1 METEEQEDVK
11 PVADSSVATDVNTT
25 EESSTQVA
33 EDVKQ
38 EDGSES
44 SNEATG
50 EENQAEDQ
58 KDTQQV
64 DEKQDEEKHD
74 EPKVDESKLVYEKPE
89 DKDLPFGKHPRFQEV
104 IAEKNTFKQELE
116 TLRPQAQRIAA
127 LDGFMQ
133 QNGIQGAQLQRA
145 LEYLR
150 LVNSDPEKAADLIE
164 QDYKQLATATGRVLP
179 ADLQEKVAAGVLDPE
194 LAKEIAR
201 GRGQKSYQEYR
212 GQATASQQSM
222 QLVQA
227 VDGTIGQWA
236 QMKAQTDPDL
246 KPGTAEWKM
255 LDLAIKD
262 ARARNPS
269 MLPQEAMSLVEK
281 LYKEVKDTLAPL
293 APKKIVTRPKPKEA
307 ASAASASQVI
317 KTPEDV
323 TRAVLRG
330 MRPHQLKYS

>member
-1 METEEQEDVK
+1 MEPNEEKDVK
-11 PVADSSVATDVNTT
+11 LSEDSSVSQDVNTT
-25 EESSTQVA
+25 EESSTQIA

-44 SNEATG
+44 STEATG
-50 EENQAEDQ
+50 EETQAEDQ
-58 KDTQQV
+58 KETQQV
-64 DEKQDEEKHD
+64 DEKQDEQ
-74 EPKVDESKLVYEKPE
+74 KVDESKLVFEKPE

-150 LVNSDPEKAADLIE
+150 LVNTDPEKAADLIE

-201 GRGQKSYQEYR
+201 GRGQRSYQEYR

-246 KPGTAEWKM
+246 KPGTAKWKM

-262 ARARNPS
+262 ARAQNPA
-269 MLPQEAMSLVEK
+269 MLPQAAMSLVER
-281 LYKEVKDTLAPL
+281 LYKEVNDTLAPL
-293 APKKIVTRPKPKEA
+293 APKKTVTRPKPKEA

>member
-1 METEEQEDVK
+1 
-11 PVADSSVATDVNTT
+11 VNT
-25 EESSTQVA
+25 
-33 EDVKQ
+33 
-38 EDGSES
+38 
-44 SNEATG
+44 
-50 EENQAEDQ
+50 
-58 KDTQQV
+58 
-64 DEKQDEEKHD
+64 
-74 EPKVDESKLVYEKPE
+74 
-89 DKDLPFGKHPRFQEV
+89 
-104 IAEKNTFKQELE
+104 
-116 TLRPQAQRIAA
+116 
-127 LDGFMQ
+127 
-133 QNGIQGAQLQRA
+133 
-145 LEYLR
+145 
-150 LVNSDPEKAADLIE
+150 DPEKAADLIE

-246 KPGTAEWKM
+246 KPGTAKWKM

-262 ARARNPS
+262 ARAQNPA
-269 MLPQEAMSLVEK
+269 MLPQAAMSLVEK
-281 LYKEVKDTLAPL
+281 LYKEVNDTLAPL
-293 APKKIVTRPKPKEA
+293 APKKTVTRPKPKEA

>member
-1 METEEQEDVK
+1 MEINEEKDVK
-11 PVADSSVATDVNTT
+11 LSEDSSVSQDVNTT
-25 EESSTQVA
+25 EESSTQIA

-44 SNEATG
+44 STEATG
-50 EENQAEDQ
+50 EETQAEDQ
-58 KDTQQV
+58 KETQQV
-64 DEKQDEEKHD
+64 DEKQDEQ
-74 EPKVDESKLVYEKPE
+74 KVDESKLVFEKPE
-89 DKDLPFGKHPRFQEV
+89 DKDLPFGKHPRFQEI
-104 IAEKNTFKQELE
+104 IAEKNTVKQELE

-150 LVNSDPEKAADLIE
+150 LVNTDPEKAADLIE

-246 KPGTAEWKM
+246 KPGTAKWKM

-262 ARARNPS
+262 ARAQNPA
-269 MLPQEAMSLVEK
+269 MLPQAAMSLVER
-281 LYKEVKDTLAPL
+281 LYKEVNDTLAPL
-293 APKKIVTRPKPKEA
+293 APKKTVTRPKPKEA